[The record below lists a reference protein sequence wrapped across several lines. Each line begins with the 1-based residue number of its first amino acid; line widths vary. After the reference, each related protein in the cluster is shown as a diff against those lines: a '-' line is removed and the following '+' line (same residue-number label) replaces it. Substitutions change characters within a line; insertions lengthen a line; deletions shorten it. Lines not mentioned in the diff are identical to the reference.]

1 MGLTLSFSLKIID
14 VRLLVRKGLDPGQGG
29 ETQVHQAVVP
39 TILHHG
45 VPVLLLHR
53 LPSQEAVIERI
64 EERLEPGLENNCNFT
79 N

>member
-1 MGLTLSFSLKIID
+1 MD
-14 VRLLVRKGLDPGQGG
+14 VHLLLRKGLDPGQTG
-29 ETQVHQAVVP
+29 ETQVHQVVVP

-45 VPVLLLHR
+45 VTVLLLHR
-53 LPSQEAVIERI
+53 LPNQQAVIERI